1 MNLEK
6 FLERKI
12 FLKRQHIEIIRRELQ
27 ILKGE
32 LQRARK
38 AELKSKKQ
46 IQSE

>member
-1 MNLEK
+1 MNEEK

-12 FLKRQHIEIIRRELQ
+12 FLKRQHIEIIRKELQ

-32 LQRARK
+32 LKRARK
-38 AELKSKKQ
+38 AELKRKER